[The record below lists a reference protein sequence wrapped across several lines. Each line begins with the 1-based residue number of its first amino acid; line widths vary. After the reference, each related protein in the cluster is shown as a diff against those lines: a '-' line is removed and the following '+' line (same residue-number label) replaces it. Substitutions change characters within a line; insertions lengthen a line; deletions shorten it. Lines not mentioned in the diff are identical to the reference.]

1 MRLTSKTIVF
11 LLMVL
16 IYFSMAF
23 ITGLNDPFSK
33 VIQTQFSLSTFQSQ
47 LGGLFF
53 FIAYF
58 FVGIPL
64 SSFRSFWCCL
74 AAISAALSFT
84 FRACSRSVVP

>member
-33 VIQTQFSLSTFQSQ
+33 VIQTQFSLSTF
-47 LGGLFF
+47 
-53 FIAYF
+53 
-58 FVGIPL
+58 
-64 SSFRSFWCCL
+64 
-74 AAISAALSFT
+74 
-84 FRACSRSVVP
+84 